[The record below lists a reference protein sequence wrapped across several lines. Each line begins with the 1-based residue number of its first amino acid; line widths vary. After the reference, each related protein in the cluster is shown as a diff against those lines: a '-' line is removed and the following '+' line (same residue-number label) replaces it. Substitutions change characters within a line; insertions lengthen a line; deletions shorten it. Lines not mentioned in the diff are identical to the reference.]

1 MAFINTEDV
10 IGAQALED
18 QYLERTLTEFR
29 DDRITLLKTQAFASC
44 AALTVVDFPHV
55 TTIDMGA
62 FNGCNALRT
71 IILRAPSVCVGYA
84 GRWDPLM
91 PSNDGLYVYVPAAL
105 VESYKVATNW
115 SEYADRIRAIE
126 DYPEIT
132 GGL

>member
-18 QYLERTLTEFR
+18 QFLERTLTEFS
-29 DDRITLLKTQAFASC
+29 DDRITSLRSYAFASC
-44 AALTVVDFPHV
+44 AALTVVNFPCV
-55 TTIDMGA
+55 TTINMGA
-62 FNGCNALRT
+62 FKGCNALTT
-71 IILRAPSVCVGYA
+71 IILRAPSVCVGYT
-84 GRWDPLM
+84 GRWDPLL

-115 SEYADRIRAIE
+115 SEYADKIRAIE

-132 GGL
+132 GGA